1 MVETNI
7 TFTLD
12 GPKLKEAVPL
22 LDVLVSLQ
30 EFHYIID
37 KAYLSTTKSKRISSN
52 DRKYYSIIAT
62 DFKKGSFITELQL
75 FAVATVQTLPNIPGA
90 TYKDIWTVAK
100 GSYDFLKAL
109 AEKRSGGVEPII
121 NITGNVNAP
130 IIIGNQITIS
140 ETVFNSADR
149 SEPNFKK
156 ITSVIKP
163 GEIDLISS
171 FDSDGVGFELTE
183 KDKNLFNPKTTLDK
197 EVFTIECDIYK
208 YDKISRAGRMQV
220 FERQSIPPREYP
232 FKPVRSSDSYLFIQA
247 MAKRSVKVNV
257 MKEIEIH
264 TTGVERIAALRVVSI
279 DDFKM
284 PGLFD

>member
-1 MVETNI
+1 MCRFDTIVISFN
-7 TFTLD
+7 
-12 GPKLKEAVPL
+12 AA
-22 LDVLVSLQ
+22 
-30 EFHYIID
+30 D
-37 KAYLSTTKSKRISSN
+37 K
-52 DRKYYSIIAT
+52 
-62 DFKKGSFITELQL
+62 
-75 FAVATVQTLPNIPGA
+75 
-90 TYKDIWTVAK
+90 
-100 GSYDFLKAL
+100 
-109 AEKRSGGVEPII
+109 
-121 NITGNVNAP
+121 
-130 IIIGNQITIS
+130 
-140 ETVFNSADR
+140 

-171 FDSDGVGFELTE
+171 FDSEGVGFKLTE
-183 KDKNLFNPKTTLDK
+183 EDKNLFNPKTKLDK

-232 FKPVRSSDSYLFIQA
+232 FKPVRSSDSFLFIQA

-279 DDFKM
+279 DDFKI